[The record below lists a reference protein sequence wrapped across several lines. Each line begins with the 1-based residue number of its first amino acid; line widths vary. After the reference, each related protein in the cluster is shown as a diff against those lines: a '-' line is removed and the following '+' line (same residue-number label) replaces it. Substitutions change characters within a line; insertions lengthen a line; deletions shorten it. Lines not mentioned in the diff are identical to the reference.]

1 MLLVAARGRSNITA
15 PRSSALLSCCPDSR
29 FSLADSTSVAGM
41 RAAVLAAVFACAASW
56 SPHARVLP
64 RTYLARAPQIGLRG
78 RPISLLQPV
87 AAADAAEEP
96 RAGPPA
102 AVWRHASLRRRKRG
116 LEREFGIRQLL
127 GYLWPVGGPRVFGV
141 CKAKLM
147 VSLSLV
153 LLFSAKMF
161 VVKVAAGLLRPLPWP
176 AILALLPALCTAP
189 AELIAIS
196 RSSPRPERTW
206 SEPPPS

>member
-1 MLLVAARGRSNITA
+1 
-15 PRSSALLSCCPDSR
+15 
-29 FSLADSTSVAGM
+29 M
-41 RAAVLAAVFACAASW
+41 RAAVLAAVFACAESW
-56 SPHARVLP
+56 SPHARALP

-96 RAGPPA
+96 RAGPAA

-127 GYLWPVGGPRVFGV
+127 GYLWPAGGPRVFGV

-147 VSLSLV
+147 VSLSLA

-161 VVKVAAGLLRPLPWP
+161 VVKVAAALLRPLPWP
-176 AILALLPALCTAP
+176 ALPALLPALCTAP
-189 AELIAIS
+189 AEPPHAPS
-196 RSSPRPERTW
+196 APRPSHPLLTAVPVPYRCH
-206 SEPPPS
+206 SSSSAPSTP

>member
-1 MLLVAARGRSNITA
+1 
-15 PRSSALLSCCPDSR
+15 
-29 FSLADSTSVAGM
+29 M
-41 RAAVLAAVFACAASW
+41 RAAVLAAVFACAESW
-56 SPHARVLP
+56 SPHAHALP

-96 RAGPPA
+96 RAGPAA

-127 GYLWPVGGPRVFGV
+127 GYLWPAGGPRVFGV

-147 VSLSLV
+147 VSLSLA

-161 VVKVAAGLLRPLPWP
+161 VVKVAAALLRPLPWP
-176 AILALLPALCTAP
+176 ALLALLPALCTAP
-189 AELIAIS
+189 AEPPHAPS
-196 RSSPRPERTW
+196 VPRPSHPLLTPVPVPYRCH
-206 SEPPPS
+206 SSSSAPSTP

>member
-1 MLLVAARGRSNITA
+1 
-15 PRSSALLSCCPDSR
+15 
-29 FSLADSTSVAGM
+29 M
-41 RAAVLAAVFACAASW
+41 RAAVLAAVFACAEGW
-56 SPHARVLP
+56 SPHALALP

-96 RAGPPA
+96 RAGPAA

-127 GYLWPVGGPRVFGV
+127 GYLWPAGGPRVFGV

-147 VSLSLV
+147 VSLSLA

-161 VVKVAAGLLRPLPWP
+161 VVKVAAALLRPLPWP
-176 AILALLPALCTAP
+176 ALVALSSLRCALRQLSLPT
-189 AELIAIS
+189 
-196 RSSPRPERTW
+196 PRAYLVRAT
-206 SEPPPS
+206 PS